1 MAGGQGFTP
10 EQLHNISRNVKDA
23 VYWFYHD
30 YCEIFAAEPVMTMV
44 DPGYDFFTS
53 IVMDSDLSDN
63 RYLYRYGSFIG
74 ENELRMADF
83 LRGLPEEKIAAMAR
97 TSRRISDRICR
108 DPQRHHEEKDRKDRV
123 PHRI

>member
-1 MAGGQGFTP
+1 
-10 EQLHNISRNVKDA
+10 
-23 VYWFYHD
+23 
-30 YCEIFAAEPVMTMV
+30 MTMV

-97 TSRRISDRICR
+97 TFTEDIGSDL
-108 DPQRHHEEKDRKDRV
+108 P
-123 PHRI
+123 